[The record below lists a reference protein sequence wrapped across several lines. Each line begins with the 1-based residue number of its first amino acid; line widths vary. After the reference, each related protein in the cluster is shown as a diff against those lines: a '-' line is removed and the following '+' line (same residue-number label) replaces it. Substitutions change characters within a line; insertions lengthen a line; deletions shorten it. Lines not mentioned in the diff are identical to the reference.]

1 MNDMI
6 DRGMVVT
13 FFPAPAPASCCDTS
27 GGTSMCDCGVAEEN
41 VASATE
47 GLHPNEVLM
56 ERVEALRQ
64 HFGERLRV
72 EVANYASNE
81 GIYQAIDNL
90 NAALL
95 ASGKDF
101 LVSPSNFYTFIS
113 TVTPL
118 ITVDERITFTRKIPD
133 WQQLCASVERALQPV

>member
-1 MNDMI
+1 
-6 DRGMVVT
+6 
-13 FFPAPAPASCCDTS
+13 
-27 GGTSMCDCGVAEEN
+27 
-41 VASATE
+41 
-47 GLHPNEVLM
+47 M

-118 ITVDERITFTRKIPD
+118 ITLDERITFTRKIPD